1 MENGGSQQVDPK
13 VSEME
18 SKLKEMEYEKN
29 NIEYTLS
36 RRQDEY
42 MQLNETLLKTK
53 EELEQ
58 QTKDYESVV
67 TRSRQQDS
75 ELQSIRS
82 TLLTTLPVSQNY
94 FRLLMM
100 Q

>member
-67 TRSRQQDS
+67 IQISSTGLRITVYSQYAS
-75 ELQSIRS
+75 YNVYQSLR
-82 TLLTTLPVSQNY
+82 TTFGS
-94 FRLLMM
+94 
-100 Q
+100 